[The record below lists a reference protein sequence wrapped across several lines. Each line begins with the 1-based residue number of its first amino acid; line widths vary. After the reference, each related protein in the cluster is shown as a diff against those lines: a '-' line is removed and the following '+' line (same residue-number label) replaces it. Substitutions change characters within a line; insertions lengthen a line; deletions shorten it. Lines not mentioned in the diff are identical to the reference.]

1 MDSDRLVVVALSIA
15 LVLLSLPYLL
25 EEPSR
30 IVLMPG
36 DTPMV
41 PISSPPPTA
50 TLTSPPSMI
59 EQPPVTSPTVDP
71 QEKVY
76 AQERDLLVT
85 ETVERRGVR
94 NPTTLAAMRSVLRHR
109 FMPEDVRDYAYED
122 RPVPIGHGQT
132 ISQPY
137 IVALMTEEM
146 WLKGDEKVLEIG
158 TGSGYQA
165 AVLAEI
171 VPEVYSIEIIDTLAE
186 RAQAT
191 LRKEGYD
198 NVHVLNADGYDG
210 WAEHA
215 PYDAIIITCAVDHVP
230 PPLVAQL
237 AEGGRIV
244 LPLGDPRLYQT
255 LTVVEKED
263 GKVTSR
269 HVLDVRFVPM
279 TGRARD

>member
-1 MDSDRLVVVALSIA
+1 MTGDRSVVVALSVM

-25 EEPSR
+25 EEPSH

-36 DTPMV
+36 EAPLLSS
-41 PISSPPPTA
+41 SSPRPTA
-50 TLTSPPSMI
+50 TATSPSSTP
-59 EQPPVTSPTVDP
+59 EHPPVPSPAEDP
-71 QEKVY
+71 REKVY
-76 AQERDLLVT
+76 AKERDLLVT
-85 ETVERRGVR
+85 ETVDRRGVSD
-94 NPTTLAAMRSVLRHR
+94 PATLAAMRSVLRHR
-109 FMPEDVRDYAYED
+109 FMPGDVRDYAYED

-146 WLKGDEKVLEIG
+146 RLKGNERVLEIG

-165 AVLAEI
+165 AVLATI
-171 VPEVYSIEIIDTLAE
+171 VSEVYTIEIIDALAE

-191 LRKEGYD
+191 FRTEGYD
-198 NVHVLNADGYDG
+198 NVYVLNADGYDG

-255 LTVVEKED
+255 LTVVEKKD

>member
-1 MDSDRLVVVALSIA
+1 
-15 LVLLSLPYLL
+15 
-25 EEPSR
+25 
-30 IVLMPG
+30 
-36 DTPMV
+36 
-41 PISSPPPTA
+41 
-50 TLTSPPSMI
+50 
-59 EQPPVTSPTVDP
+59 
-71 QEKVY
+71 
-76 AQERDLLVT
+76 
-85 ETVERRGVR
+85 
-94 NPTTLAAMRSVLRHR
+94 MRSVLRHR
-109 FMPEDVRDYAYED
+109 FMPGDVRDYAYED

-146 WLKGDEKVLEIG
+146 RLKGDEKVLEIG

-165 AVLAEI
+165 AVLATI
-171 VPEVYSIEIIDTLAE
+171 VPEVYSIEIIDALAE

-191 LRKEGYD
+191 LDAVGYD

-230 PPLVAQL
+230 PSLVAQL
-237 AEGGRIV
+237 AEGGMIV
-244 LPLGDPRLYQT
+244 LPLGDPRLYQS
-255 LTVVEKED
+255 LTVVEKKD

>member
-1 MDSDRLVVVALSIA
+1 MVVVLSVM

-36 DTPMV
+36 DTPIV
-41 PISSPPPTA
+41 LTPAPPS
-50 TLTSPPSMI
+50 TSPSSTL
-59 EQPPVTSPTVDP
+59 EQLPVPSPTGDP
-71 QEKVY
+71 QETAYTK
-76 AQERDLLVT
+76 ERDLLVT
-85 ETVERRGVR
+85 ETVERRGVSD
-94 NPTTLAAMRSVLRHR
+94 PATLAAMRSVLRHR
-109 FMPEDVRDYAYED
+109 FIPGDVRDYAYED

-146 WLKGDEKVLEIG
+146 RLKGDEKVLEIG

-165 AVLAEI
+165 AVLATI
-171 VPEVYSIEIIDTLAE
+171 VPEVYTVEIIEALAIRAHSTL
-186 RAQAT
+186 
-191 LRKEGYD
+191 KNEGFE

-210 WAEHA
+210 WEENA

-230 PPLVAQL
+230 PSLVDQL
-237 AEGGRIV
+237 ADGGRIV

-255 LTVVEKED
+255 LTVVEKKD